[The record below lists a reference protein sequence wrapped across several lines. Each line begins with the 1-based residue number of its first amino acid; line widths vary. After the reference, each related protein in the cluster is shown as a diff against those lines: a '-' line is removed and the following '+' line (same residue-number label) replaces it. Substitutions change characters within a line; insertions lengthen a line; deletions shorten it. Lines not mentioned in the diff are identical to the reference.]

1 LGACQRQINYLKL
14 KTSKPKDNQQE
25 HVQKTKT
32 NKSQSSCKDSWMVKL
47 ILLGL
52 LAGAFFSSTFI
63 LNELMSDAGGHW
75 FWSASLRYIFMW
87 LMITVIISIQHG
99 FGRIKE
105 LATIFRQHWGFW
117 CITGSIG
124 FGVFYTGICYAGDHV
139 AGWVVAATFMFT
151 VVTSLLVL
159 LAFGQ
164 RFDKKFIIYAFLV
177 FAGVVLVNASEG
189 LRASALADANSV
201 PMLDM
206 ILYGALP
213 ALVAAF
219 SYPIGNQLVWQVSHN
234 SRKHSAEQ
242 QQAREIAANK
252 NNIADNQPV
261 ISEAYDLSTATYD
274 ATDAYVSESHQPTN
288 TTTTEPTSAL
298 QNLIARIP
306 AIETTLLQN
315 AFNKVWLM
323 TLGSL
328 PFWLILGMIVRP
340 APPDTAQIFNTLLV
354 ALLAGV
360 AATSIFLYAREQ
372 AVTSSEVAGVDST
385 QASEVIFALIG
396 GILLLNNAIPS
407 ALGLT
412 GIALIMLGLILF
424 AKDG

>member
-1 LGACQRQINYLKL
+1 
-14 KTSKPKDNQQE
+14 
-25 HVQKTKT
+25 
-32 NKSQSSCKDSWMVKL
+32 MVKL

-63 LNELMSDAGGHW
+63 LNELMSNAGGHW
-75 FWSASLRYIFMW
+75 FWSASLRYVFMW
-87 LMITVIISIQHG
+87 LIITAIIILQHG
-99 FGRIKE
+99 FGRIRE
-105 LATIFRQHWGFW
+105 LATIFRQHWRFW
-117 CITGSIG
+117 CLTGSIG

-177 FAGVVLVNASEG
+177 FIGVVLVNVSEG
-189 LRASALADANSV
+189 LRASALADIDSA
-201 PMLDM
+201 PMAEML
-206 ILYGALP
+206 LYGALP
-213 ALVAAF
+213 ALIAAF

-234 SRKHSAEQ
+234 SRKHNSHKNSKKL
-242 QQAREIAANK
+242 QQAREADIKPHKNK
-252 NNIADNQPV
+252 NHNVDANQLLV
-261 ISEAYDLSTATYD
+261 AEAFDLSTVISSTSD
-274 ATDAYVSESHQPTN
+274 NNVTLK
-288 TTTTEPTSAL
+288 TTSSIEAKHSSPL

-328 PFWLILGMIVRP
+328 PFWLVLGVLVRP
-340 APPDTAQIFNTLLV
+340 EPPATTQLFNILLV
-354 ALLAGV
+354 SLLAGV
-360 AATSIFLYAREQ
+360 AATSIFFYAREQ

-396 GILLLNNAIPS
+396 GILLLNNALPS
-407 ALGLT
+407 TLGLV
-412 GIALIMLGLILF
+412 GIGLIMLGLILF

>member
-1 LGACQRQINYLKL
+1 
-14 KTSKPKDNQQE
+14 
-25 HVQKTKT
+25 
-32 NKSQSSCKDSWMVKL
+32 MVKL

-63 LNELMSDAGGHW
+63 LNELMSNAGGHW
-75 FWSASLRYIFMW
+75 FWSASLRYVFMW
-87 LMITVIISIQHG
+87 LIITAIIILQHG
-99 FGRIKE
+99 FGRIRE
-105 LATIFRQHWGFW
+105 LASIFRQHWHFW
-117 CITGSIG
+117 CLTGSIG

-164 RFDKKFIIYAFLV
+164 RFDKKFLIYAFLV
-177 FAGVVLVNASEG
+177 FIGVVLVNVSEG
-189 LRASALADANSV
+189 LRASALADIDSA
-201 PMLDM
+201 PMAEML
-206 ILYGALP
+206 LYGALP
-213 ALVAAF
+213 ALIAAF

-234 SRKHSAEQ
+234 SRKHNSHKNSEKL
-242 QQAREIAANK
+242 QQAREADIKSHNNK
-252 NNIADNQPV
+252 NNNVDANQSL
-261 ISEAYDLSTATYD
+261 ISEAFDLSAAINSSVDSSMTLNTN
-274 ATDAYVSESHQPTN
+274 PTIKAKSSS
-288 TTTTEPTSAL
+288 PL

-328 PFWLILGMIVRP
+328 PFWLVLGVLVRP
-340 APPDTAQIFNTLLV
+340 EPPATTQLFNILLV

-360 AATSIFLYAREQ
+360 AATSIFFYAREQ

-396 GILLLNNAIPS
+396 GILLLNNALPS
-407 ALGLT
+407 TLGLV
-412 GIALIMLGLILF
+412 GIGLIMVGLILF

>member
-1 LGACQRQINYLKL
+1 
-14 KTSKPKDNQQE
+14 
-25 HVQKTKT
+25 
-32 NKSQSSCKDSWMVKL
+32 MVKL

-63 LNELMSDAGGHW
+63 LNELMSNAGGHW
-75 FWSASLRYIFMW
+75 FWSASLRYVFMW
-87 LMITVIISIQHG
+87 LIISAVIILQHG
-99 FGRIKE
+99 FRRIE
-105 LATIFRQHWGFW
+105 ALASIFLQHWRFW
-117 CITGSIG
+117 CLTGSIG

-151 VVTSLLVL
+151 VVTSLFVL

-177 FAGVVLVNASEG
+177 FIGVVLVNVSEG
-189 LRASALADANSV
+189 LRASALADIDSA
-201 PMLDM
+201 PMAEML
-206 ILYGALP
+206 LYGALP
-213 ALVAAF
+213 ALIAAF

-234 SRKHSAEQ
+234 SRKHHPHKDKAKT
-242 QQAREIAANK
+242 QQAKEANK
-252 NNIADNQPV
+252 PNREQSYHENANQPLV
-261 ISEAYDLSTATYD
+261 SEAFDLSAVMSSTSDNNATLK
-274 ATDAYVSESHQPTN
+274 TPSSIEVMPSSP
-288 TTTTEPTSAL
+288 L

-306 AIETTLLQN
+306 TIETSLLQN

-323 TLGSL
+323 TLGSF
-328 PFWLILGMIVRP
+328 PFWLVLGAFIQPEPP
-340 APPDTAQIFNTLLV
+340 ATTQLFNTLLV

-360 AATSIFLYAREQ
+360 AATSIFFYAREQ

-396 GILLLNNAIPS
+396 GILLLDNAIPS
-407 ALGLT
+407 AMGLV
-412 GIALIMLGLILF
+412 GIGLIILGLILF

>member
-1 LGACQRQINYLKL
+1 
-14 KTSKPKDNQQE
+14 
-25 HVQKTKT
+25 
-32 NKSQSSCKDSWMVKL
+32 MVKL

-63 LNELMSDAGGHW
+63 LNELMSNAGGHW
-75 FWSASLRYIFMW
+75 FWSASLRYVFMW
-87 LMITVIISIQHG
+87 LIISAVIILQHG
-99 FGRIKE
+99 FRRIE
-105 LATIFRQHWGFW
+105 ALASIFLQHWRFW
-117 CITGSIG
+117 CLTGSIG

-177 FAGVVLVNASEG
+177 FIGVVLVNVSEG
-189 LRASALADANSV
+189 LRASALADIDSA
-201 PMLDM
+201 PMAEML
-206 ILYGALP
+206 LYGALP
-213 ALVAAF
+213 ALIAAF

-234 SRKHSAEQ
+234 SRKHHPHKDKAKT
-242 QQAREIAANK
+242 QQAKEANK
-252 NNIADNQPV
+252 PNREQSYHENANQPLV
-261 ISEAYDLSTATYD
+261 SEAFDLSAVMSSTSNNNATLK
-274 ATDAYVSESHQPTN
+274 TLSSIEVKSSSP
-288 TTTTEPTSAL
+288 P
-298 QNLIARIP
+298 QNLLARIP
-306 AIETTLLQN
+306 VIETSLLQN

-323 TLGSL
+323 TLGSF
-328 PFWLILGMIVRP
+328 PFWLVLGAFIQPEPP
-340 APPDTAQIFNTLLV
+340 ATTQLFNTLLV

-360 AATSIFLYAREQ
+360 AATSIFFYAREQ

-396 GILLLNNAIPS
+396 GILLLDNAIPS
-407 ALGLT
+407 AMGLV
-412 GIALIMLGLILF
+412 GIGLIILGLILF

>member
-1 LGACQRQINYLKL
+1 
-14 KTSKPKDNQQE
+14 
-25 HVQKTKT
+25 
-32 NKSQSSCKDSWMVKL
+32 MVKL

-63 LNELMSDAGGHW
+63 LNELMSNAGGHW
-75 FWSASLRYIFMW
+75 FWSASLRYVFMW
-87 LMITVIISIQHG
+87 LIISAVIILQHG
-99 FGRIKE
+99 FRRIQA
-105 LATIFRQHWGFW
+105 LASIFRQHWRFW
-117 CITGSIG
+117 CLTGSIG

-151 VVTSLLVL
+151 VVTSLFVL

-177 FAGVVLVNASEG
+177 FIGVVLVNVSEG
-189 LRASALADANSV
+189 LRASALADIDSA
-201 PMLDM
+201 PMAEML
-206 ILYGALP
+206 LYGALP
-213 ALVAAF
+213 ALIAAF

-234 SRKHSAEQ
+234 SRKHHPHKDKTEL
-242 QQAREIAANK
+242 QQARQADSKLHNNKDYNVDANQ
-252 NNIADNQPV
+252 AL
-261 ISEAYDLSTATYD
+261 ISEAYDLSTAINSPVDNSMTLN
-274 ATDAYVSESHQPTN
+274 TNPTIEAKPSS
-288 TTTTEPTSAL
+288 TL

-315 AFNKVWLM
+315 AFNKIWLM

-328 PFWLILGMIVRP
+328 PFWVILGVLIHPEPP
-340 APPDTAQIFNTLLV
+340 ATTQIFNTLLV

-396 GILLLNNAIPS
+396 GILLLNNTLPS
-407 ALGLT
+407 ALGLV
-412 GIALIMLGLILF
+412 GIGLIMLGLILF

>member
-1 LGACQRQINYLKL
+1 
-14 KTSKPKDNQQE
+14 
-25 HVQKTKT
+25 
-32 NKSQSSCKDSWMVKL
+32 MVKL

-63 LNELMSDAGGHW
+63 LNELMSNADGHW

-87 LMITVIISIQHG
+87 LIITAIIILQHG
-99 FGRIKE
+99 FARIKE
-105 LATIFRQHWGFW
+105 LALIFRQHWGFW
-117 CITGSIG
+117 CLTGSIG
-124 FGVFYTGICYAGDHV
+124 FGVFYTGICYAGDHI

-151 VVTSLLVL
+151 VVTSLIVL
-159 LAFGQ
+159 MAFGQ

-177 FAGVVLVNASEG
+177 FIGVVLVNVSEG
-189 LRASALADANSV
+189 LRASALADIDSA
-201 PMLDM
+201 PMAEML
-206 ILYGALP
+206 LYGALP
-213 ALVAAF
+213 ALIAAF

-234 SRKHSAEQ
+234 SRKHNSRKHSEKLQ
-242 QQAREIAANK
+242 PAREGDSKLHNNKDYNVDANQ
-252 NNIADNQPV
+252 AL
-261 ISEAYDLSTATYD
+261 ISEAYDLSAALNSAADNSMTLKTN
-274 ATDAYVSESHQPTN
+274 PTIEAKPAS
-288 TTTTEPTSAL
+288 TL

-315 AFNKVWLM
+315 AFNKIWLM

-328 PFWLILGMIVRP
+328 PFWVVLGVLIHPEPP
-340 APPDTAQIFNTLLV
+340 ATTQIFNTLLV

-396 GILLLNNAIPS
+396 GILLLNNTLPS
-407 ALGLT
+407 ALGLV
-412 GIALIMLGLILF
+412 GIGLIMLGLILF

>member
-1 LGACQRQINYLKL
+1 
-14 KTSKPKDNQQE
+14 
-25 HVQKTKT
+25 
-32 NKSQSSCKDSWMVKL
+32 MVKL

-75 FWSASLRYIFMW
+75 FWSASLRYVFMW
-87 LMITVIISIQHG
+87 LIITVLISMQHG

-105 LATIFRQHWGFW
+105 LAAIFRQHWVFW

-164 RFDKKFIIYAFLV
+164 RFDKKFIVYALLV
-177 FAGVVLVNASEG
+177 FIGVVLVNVSEG
-189 LRASALADANSV
+189 LRASALTDIDGA
-201 PMLDM
+201 PMAEML
-206 ILYGALP
+206 LYGALP

-234 SRKHSAEQ
+234 SRKHSALKDEAEL
-242 QQAREIAANK
+242 QQAREIKKLNSEQSHHE
-252 NNIADNQPV
+252 NTNQPL
-261 ISEAYDLSTATYD
+261 ISEAYDLAAASSAAD
-274 ATDAYVSESHQPTN
+274 SNVVLN
-288 TTTTEPTSAL
+288 TSSAIHAKPTSAL

-328 PFWLILGMIVRP
+328 PFWLILGLLVRP
-340 APPDTAQIFNTLLV
+340 ELPKTTQLFNTLLV

-407 ALGLT
+407 AMGLA
-412 GIALIMLGLILF
+412 GIGLIMLGLILF

>member
-1 LGACQRQINYLKL
+1 
-14 KTSKPKDNQQE
+14 
-25 HVQKTKT
+25 
-32 NKSQSSCKDSWMVKL
+32 MVKL

-75 FWSASLRYIFMW
+75 FWSASLRYVFMW
-87 LMITVIISIQHG
+87 LIITAVIVMQHG
-99 FGRIKE
+99 FGRIKA
-105 LATIFRQHWGFW
+105 LTAIFFQHWGFW
-117 CITGSIG
+117 CMTGSIG
-124 FGVFYTGICYAGDHV
+124 FGLFYTGICYAADHV

-164 RFDKKFIIYAFLV
+164 RFDKKFIVYAVIV
-177 FAGVVLVNASEG
+177 FIGVVLVNVSEG
-189 LRASALADANSV
+189 LHAAAIVDADAV
-201 PMLDM
+201 PMSDM
-206 ILYGALP
+206 LLYGALP
-213 ALVAAF
+213 ALIAAF
-219 SYPIGNQLVWQVSHN
+219 SYPIGNQLVWQASHN
-234 SRKHSAEQ
+234 
-242 QQAREIAANK
+242 ARQRNTHLQEAAALK
-252 NNIADNQPV
+252 AQRDNLNSNEPL
-261 ISEAYDLSTATYD
+261 ISEAYDLPAATYD
-274 ATDAYVSESHQPTN
+274 ATDIDSTYKSETA
-288 TTTTEPTSAL
+288 TSSL

-306 AIETTLLQN
+306 SIETTLLQN

-328 PFWLILGMIVRP
+328 PFWMFLGIIVRP
-340 APPDTAQIFNTLLV
+340 DQPQVSQIFNTLLV

-360 AATSIFLYAREQ
+360 AATTIFLYAREQ

-396 GILLLNNAIPS
+396 GILLLNNEIPS
-407 ALGLT
+407 TLGLV
-412 GIALIMLGLILF
+412 GIGLIMLGLVLF

>member
-1 LGACQRQINYLKL
+1 
-14 KTSKPKDNQQE
+14 
-25 HVQKTKT
+25 
-32 NKSQSSCKDSWMVKL
+32 MVKL

-63 LNELMSDAGGHW
+63 LNELMSAAGGHW

-87 LMITVIISIQHG
+87 LIITAIIVMQHG
-99 FGRIKE
+99 VGRIKE
-105 LATIFRQHWGFW
+105 LMTIFWQHWLFW
-117 CITGSIG
+117 CVTGGIG
-124 FGVFYTGICYAGDHV
+124 FGVFYTGICYAADHV

-164 RFDKKFIIYAFLV
+164 RFDKKFVVYALLV
-177 FAGVVLVNASEG
+177 FIGVVLVNVSEG
-189 LRASALADANSV
+189 LRASSALGDIDAT
-201 PMLDM
+201 PMAEML
-206 ILYGALP
+206 LYGALP
-213 ALVAAF
+213 ALIAAF

-234 SRKHSAEQ
+234 SRKHTDALRKVKENSLLQTGVDAHSQALITEAYALPIDSIHPAHADSA
-242 QQAREIAANK
+242 NTG
-252 NNIADNQPV
+252 ADNEDF
-261 ISEAYDLSTATYD
+261 SR
-274 ATDAYVSESHQPTN
+274 
-288 TTTTEPTSAL
+288 TTTAETQSSL
-298 QNLIARIP
+298 QSLIARIP
-306 AIETTLLQN
+306 AIETVLLQN

-328 PFWLILGMIVRP
+328 PFWLVLGIIVRP
-340 APPDTAQIFNTLLV
+340 DLPETTQLFNTLLV

-396 GILLLNNAIPS
+396 GILLLNNEIPS
-407 ALGLT
+407 TLGLV
-412 GIALIMLGLILF
+412 GIGLIMLGLILF

>member
-1 LGACQRQINYLKL
+1 
-14 KTSKPKDNQQE
+14 
-25 HVQKTKT
+25 
-32 NKSQSSCKDSWMVKL
+32 MVKL

-52 LAGAFFSSTFI
+52 LAGALFSSTFI
-63 LNELMSDAGGHW
+63 LNELMSSAGGHW

-87 LMITVIISIQHG
+87 LMITLIITMQHG

-105 LATIFRQHWGFW
+105 LATIFREHWGFW
-117 CITGSIG
+117 CTTGSIG
-124 FGVFYTGICYAGDHV
+124 FGIFYTGICYAGDHV

-164 RFDKKFIIYAFLV
+164 RFDKKFIIYALLV
-177 FAGVVLVNASEG
+177 FLGVVLVNVSEG
-189 LRASALADANSV
+189 LRASNVAAT
-201 PMLDM
+201 PMAEML
-206 ILYGALP
+206 LYGALP

-219 SYPIGNQLVWQVSHN
+219 SYPIGNQLVWQVSYN
-234 SRKHSAEQ
+234 SRQHTAALR
-242 QQAREIAANK
+242 QARDNNTTQSSTHQNSVHKSSAQPLATEAPPLSIEISN
-252 NNIADNQPV
+252 
-261 ISEAYDLSTATYD
+261 T
-274 ATDAYVSESHQPTN
+274 TN
-288 TTTTEPTSAL
+288 TDSLASAINTAQTPPKSML

-306 AIETTLLQN
+306 AIETELLQN

-328 PFWLILGMIVRP
+328 PFWLILGIIVRP
-340 APPDTAQIFNTLLV
+340 EAPDTSQVFNTLLV

-360 AATSIFLYAREQ
+360 GATSIFLYARER
-372 AVTSSEVAGVDST
+372 AETSSEVAGVDST

-396 GILLLNNAIPS
+396 GILLLNNALPS
-407 ALGLT
+407 VMGLS
-412 GIALIMLGLILF
+412 GIGLIMLGLVLF

>member
-1 LGACQRQINYLKL
+1 
-14 KTSKPKDNQQE
+14 
-25 HVQKTKT
+25 
-32 NKSQSSCKDSWMVKL
+32 MVKL

-63 LNELMSDAGGHW
+63 LNELMSNADGHW

-87 LMITVIISIQHG
+87 LIITAIIILQHG
-99 FGRIKE
+99 FARIKE
-105 LATIFRQHWGFW
+105 LALIFRQHWGFW
-117 CITGSIG
+117 CLTGSIG
-124 FGVFYTGICYAGDHV
+124 FGVFYTGICYAGDHI

-151 VVTSLLVL
+151 VVTSLIVL
-159 LAFGQ
+159 MAFGQ

-177 FAGVVLVNASEG
+177 FIGVVLVNVSEG
-189 LRASALADANSV
+189 LRASALADIDSA
-201 PMLDM
+201 PMAEML
-206 ILYGALP
+206 LYGALP
-213 ALVAAF
+213 ALIAAF

-234 SRKHSAEQ
+234 SRKHNSRKHSEKLQ
-242 QQAREIAANK
+242 PAREGDSKLHNNKDYNVDANQ
-252 NNIADNQPV
+252 AL
-261 ISEAYDLSTATYD
+261 ISEAYDLSAALNSAADNSMTLNTN
-274 ATDAYVSESHQPTN
+274 PTIEAKPSS
-288 TTTTEPTSAL
+288 TL

-315 AFNKVWLM
+315 AFNKIWLM

-328 PFWLILGMIVRP
+328 PFWVILGVLIHPEPP
-340 APPDTAQIFNTLLV
+340 ATTQIFNTLLV

-396 GILLLNNAIPS
+396 GILLLNNTLPS
-407 ALGLT
+407 ALGLV
-412 GIALIMLGLILF
+412 GIGLIMLGLILF

>member
-1 LGACQRQINYLKL
+1 
-14 KTSKPKDNQQE
+14 
-25 HVQKTKT
+25 
-32 NKSQSSCKDSWMVKL
+32 MVKL

-63 LNELMSDAGGHW
+63 LNELMSNAGGHW

-87 LMITVIISIQHG
+87 LIITAIIILQHG
-99 FGRIKE
+99 FARIKE
-105 LATIFRQHWGFW
+105 LALIFRQHWGFW
-117 CITGSIG
+117 CLTGSIG
-124 FGVFYTGICYAGDHV
+124 FGLFYTGICYAGDHV

-151 VVTSLLVL
+151 VVTSLIVL
-159 LAFGQ
+159 MAFGQ

-177 FAGVVLVNASEG
+177 FIGVVLVNVSEG
-189 LRASALADANSV
+189 LRASALADINSA
-201 PMLDM
+201 PMAEML
-206 ILYGALP
+206 LYGALP
-213 ALVAAF
+213 ALIAAF

-234 SRKHSAEQ
+234 SRKHNSRKHSEKL
-242 QQAREIAANK
+242 QQAREADSKLHNNKDYNVDANQ
-252 NNIADNQPV
+252 AR
-261 ISEAYDLSTATYD
+261 ISEAYDLSAALNSAADNSMTLNTN
-274 ATDAYVSESHQPTN
+274 PTIEAKPSS
-288 TTTTEPTSAL
+288 TL

-315 AFNKVWLM
+315 AFNKIWLM

-328 PFWLILGMIVRP
+328 PFWIILGVLIHPEPP
-340 APPDTAQIFNTLLV
+340 ATTQIFNTLLV

-396 GILLLNNAIPS
+396 GILLLNNTLPS
-407 ALGLT
+407 ALGLV
-412 GIALIMLGLILF
+412 GIGLIMLGLILF

>member
-1 LGACQRQINYLKL
+1 
-14 KTSKPKDNQQE
+14 
-25 HVQKTKT
+25 
-32 NKSQSSCKDSWMVKL
+32 MVKL

-63 LNELMSDAGGHW
+63 LNELMSNAGGHW
-75 FWSASLRYIFMW
+75 FWSASLRYVFMW
-87 LMITVIISIQHG
+87 LIISAVIILQHG
-99 FGRIKE
+99 FGRIRA
-105 LATIFRQHWGFW
+105 LASIFLQHWRFW
-117 CITGSIG
+117 CLTGSIG

-177 FAGVVLVNASEG
+177 FIGVVLVNVSEG
-189 LRASALADANSV
+189 LRASALADIDSA
-201 PMLDM
+201 PMAEML
-206 ILYGALP
+206 LYGALP
-213 ALVAAF
+213 ALIAAF

-234 SRKHSAEQ
+234 SRKHHLHKDKAKT
-242 QQAREIAANK
+242 QQAKEANK
-252 NNIADNQPV
+252 PNREQSYHENANQPLV
-261 ISEAYDLSTATYD
+261 SEAFDLSAVMSSTSDNNATLK
-274 ATDAYVSESHQPTN
+274 TPSSIEVIPSSP
-288 TTTTEPTSAL
+288 L

-306 AIETTLLQN
+306 TIETSLLQN

-323 TLGSL
+323 TLGSF
-328 PFWLILGMIVRP
+328 PFWLVLGAFIQPEPP
-340 APPDTAQIFNTLLV
+340 ATTQLFNTLLV

-360 AATSIFLYAREQ
+360 AATSIFFYAREQ

-396 GILLLNNAIPS
+396 GILLLDNAIPS
-407 ALGLT
+407 AMGLV
-412 GIALIMLGLILF
+412 GIGLIILGLILF

>member
-1 LGACQRQINYLKL
+1 
-14 KTSKPKDNQQE
+14 
-25 HVQKTKT
+25 
-32 NKSQSSCKDSWMVKL
+32 MVKL

-75 FWSASLRYIFMW
+75 FWSASLRYVFMW
-87 LMITVIISIQHG
+87 LIITAVIVMQHG
-99 FGRIKE
+99 FGRIKA
-105 LATIFRQHWGFW
+105 LTAIFFQHWGFW
-117 CITGSIG
+117 CMTGSIG
-124 FGVFYTGICYAGDHV
+124 FGLFYTGICYAADHV

-164 RFDKKFIIYAFLV
+164 RFDKKFIVYAVIV
-177 FAGVVLVNASEG
+177 FIGVVLVNVSEG
-189 LRASALADANSV
+189 LHAAAIVDADAV
-201 PMLDM
+201 PMSDM
-206 ILYGALP
+206 LLYGALP
-213 ALVAAF
+213 ALIAAF
-219 SYPIGNQLVWQVSHN
+219 SYPIGNQLVWQASHN
-234 SRKHSAEQ
+234 ARQRNTHLQESA
-242 QQAREIAANK
+242 ALKAKRDNL
-252 NNIADNQPV
+252 NNNEPL
-261 ISEAYDLSTATYD
+261 ISEAYDLPAATYD
-274 ATDAYVSESHQPTN
+274 ATDIDNTYKSETA
-288 TTTTEPTSAL
+288 TSSL

-306 AIETTLLQN
+306 SIETTLLQN

-328 PFWLILGMIVRP
+328 PFWMFLGIIVRP
-340 APPDTAQIFNTLLV
+340 DQPQVSQIFNTLLV

-360 AATSIFLYAREQ
+360 AATTIFLYAREQ

-396 GILLLNNAIPS
+396 GILLLNNEIPS
-407 ALGLT
+407 TLGLV
-412 GIALIMLGLILF
+412 GIGLIMLGLVLF

>member
-1 LGACQRQINYLKL
+1 
-14 KTSKPKDNQQE
+14 
-25 HVQKTKT
+25 
-32 NKSQSSCKDSWMVKL
+32 MVKL

-63 LNELMSDAGGHW
+63 LNELMSNAGGHW
-75 FWSASLRYIFMW
+75 FWSASLRYVFMW
-87 LMITVIISIQHG
+87 LIISAVIILQHG
-99 FGRIKE
+99 FRRIE
-105 LATIFRQHWGFW
+105 ALASIFRQHWRFW
-117 CITGSIG
+117 CLTGSIG

-177 FAGVVLVNASEG
+177 FIGVVLVNVSEG
-189 LRASALADANSV
+189 LRASALADIDSA
-201 PMLDM
+201 PMAEML
-206 ILYGALP
+206 LYGALP
-213 ALVAAF
+213 ALIAAF

-234 SRKHSAEQ
+234 SRKHHPHKDKAKT
-242 QQAREIAANK
+242 QQAKEANK
-252 NNIADNQPV
+252 PNLEQSYHENANQPLV
-261 ISEAYDLSTATYD
+261 SEAFDLSAVMSSTSDNNATLK
-274 ATDAYVSESHQPTN
+274 TPSSIEVIPSSP
-288 TTTTEPTSAL
+288 L

-306 AIETTLLQN
+306 TIETSLLQN

-323 TLGSL
+323 TLGSF
-328 PFWLILGMIVRP
+328 PFWLVLGAFIQPEPP
-340 APPDTAQIFNTLLV
+340 ATTQLFNTLLV

-360 AATSIFLYAREQ
+360 AATSIFFYAREQ

-396 GILLLNNAIPS
+396 GILLLDNAIPS
-407 ALGLT
+407 AMGLV
-412 GIALIMLGLILF
+412 GIGLIILGLILF

>member
-1 LGACQRQINYLKL
+1 MI
-14 KTSKPKDNQQE
+14 
-25 HVQKTKT
+25 
-32 NKSQSSCKDSWMVKL
+32 KL

-63 LNELMSDAGGHW
+63 LNELMSSAGGHW
-75 FWSASLRYIFMW
+75 FWSASLRYVFM
-87 LMITVIISIQHG
+87 LLIITAVITMQHG
-99 FGRIKE
+99 FGRIKA
-105 LATIFRQHWGFW
+105 LMRIFLQHWGFW

-124 FGVFYTGICYAGDHV
+124 FGLFYTGICYAADHV

-164 RFDKKFIIYAFLV
+164 RFDKKFIVYAVIV
-177 FAGVVLVNASEG
+177 FIGVALVNISEG
-189 LRASALADANSV
+189 LHAASITDAV
-201 PMLDM
+201 PMSDM
-206 ILYGALP
+206 LLYGALP

-219 SYPIGNQLVWQVSHN
+219 SYPIGNQLVWQASHN
-234 SRKHSAEQ
+234 ARQRNTELQKAAELNAQ
-242 QQAREIAANK
+242 RASISIGIDISEQSE
-252 NNIADNQPV
+252 PL
-261 ISEAYDLSTATYD
+261 ISEAYDLPATTYD
-274 ATDAYVSESHQPTN
+274 ATDLDSVLQSNN
-288 TTTTEPTSAL
+288 TAATSSL

-306 AIETTLLQN
+306 SIETTLLQN

-323 TLGSL
+323 TLGCL
-328 PFWLILGMIVRP
+328 PFWLFLGIIVRP
-340 APPDTAQIFNTLLV
+340 DQPHPSQIINTLLV

-360 AATSIFLYAREQ
+360 AATTIFLYAREQ

-396 GILLLNNAIPS
+396 GILLLDNAIPS
-407 ALGLT
+407 AMGLF
-412 GIALIMLGLILF
+412 GIGLIIVGLILF

>member
-1 LGACQRQINYLKL
+1 
-14 KTSKPKDNQQE
+14 
-25 HVQKTKT
+25 
-32 NKSQSSCKDSWMVKL
+32 MVKL

-63 LNELMSDAGGHW
+63 LNELMSNAGGHW
-75 FWSASLRYIFMW
+75 FWSASLRYVFMW
-87 LMITVIISIQHG
+87 LIISAVIILQHG
-99 FGRIKE
+99 FGRIQA
-105 LATIFRQHWGFW
+105 LASIFLQHWRFW
-117 CITGSIG
+117 CLTGSIG

-177 FAGVVLVNASEG
+177 FIGVVLVNVSEG
-189 LRASALADANSV
+189 LRASALADIDSA
-201 PMLDM
+201 PMAEML
-206 ILYGALP
+206 LYGALP
-213 ALVAAF
+213 ALIAAF

-234 SRKHSAEQ
+234 SRKHHPHKDKAKT
-242 QQAREIAANK
+242 QQAKEANK
-252 NNIADNQPV
+252 PNREQSYHENANQPLV
-261 ISEAYDLSTATYD
+261 SEAFDLSAVMSSTSDNNATLK
-274 ATDAYVSESHQPTN
+274 TPSSIEVIPSSP
-288 TTTTEPTSAL
+288 L

-306 AIETTLLQN
+306 TIETSLLQN

-323 TLGSL
+323 TLGSF
-328 PFWLILGMIVRP
+328 PFWLVLGTFIQPEPP
-340 APPDTAQIFNTLLV
+340 ATTQLFNTLLV

-360 AATSIFLYAREQ
+360 AATSIFFYAREQ

-396 GILLLNNAIPS
+396 GILLLNNTLPS
-407 ALGLT
+407 ALGLV
-412 GIALIMLGLILF
+412 GIGLIMLGLILF

>member
-1 LGACQRQINYLKL
+1 
-14 KTSKPKDNQQE
+14 
-25 HVQKTKT
+25 
-32 NKSQSSCKDSWMVKL
+32 MVKL

-63 LNELMSDAGGHW
+63 LNELMSNAGGHW
-75 FWSASLRYIFMW
+75 FWSASLRYVFMW
-87 LMITVIISIQHG
+87 LIISAVIILQHG
-99 FGRIKE
+99 FGRIE
-105 LATIFRQHWGFW
+105 ALASIFLQHWRFW
-117 CITGSIG
+117 CLTGSIG

-177 FAGVVLVNASEG
+177 FIGVVLVNVSEG
-189 LRASALADANSV
+189 LRASALADIDSA
-201 PMLDM
+201 PMAEML
-206 ILYGALP
+206 LYGALP
-213 ALVAAF
+213 ALIAAF

-234 SRKHSAEQ
+234 SRKHHPHKDKAKT
-242 QQAREIAANK
+242 QQAKEANK
-252 NNIADNQPV
+252 PNREQSYHENANQPLV
-261 ISEAYDLSTATYD
+261 SEAFDLSAVMSSTSDNNATLK
-274 ATDAYVSESHQPTN
+274 TPSSIEVIPSSP
-288 TTTTEPTSAL
+288 L
-298 QNLIARIP
+298 QNFIARIP

-323 TLGSL
+323 TLGSF
-328 PFWLILGMIVRP
+328 PFWLILGTFIQPEPP
-340 APPDTAQIFNTLLV
+340 ATTQLFNTLLV

-360 AATSIFLYAREQ
+360 AATSIFFYAREQ

-396 GILLLNNAIPS
+396 GILLLDNAIPS
-407 ALGLT
+407 AMGLV
-412 GIALIMLGLILF
+412 GIGLIILGLILF

>member
-1 LGACQRQINYLKL
+1 MI
-14 KTSKPKDNQQE
+14 
-25 HVQKTKT
+25 
-32 NKSQSSCKDSWMVKL
+32 KL

-63 LNELMSDAGGHW
+63 LNELMSSAGGHW
-75 FWSASLRYIFMW
+75 FWSASLRYVFM
-87 LMITVIISIQHG
+87 LVIITVIITMQHG
-99 FGRIKE
+99 FGRIKA
-105 LATIFRQHWGFW
+105 LMRIFLQHWSFW

-124 FGVFYTGICYAGDHV
+124 FGLFYTGICYAADHV

-164 RFDKKFIIYAFLV
+164 RFDKKFIVYAVIV
-177 FAGVVLVNASEG
+177 FIGVALVNISEG
-189 LRASALADANSV
+189 LRAASITDAV
-201 PMLDM
+201 PLSDML
-206 ILYGALP
+206 LYGALP
-213 ALVAAF
+213 ALIAAF
-219 SYPIGNQLVWQVSHN
+219 SYPIGNQLVWQASHN
-234 SRKHSAEQ
+234 ARQRNTELQKAAELNVQ
-242 QQAREIAANK
+242 RASISVGIDISEQSE
-252 NNIADNQPV
+252 PL
-261 ISEAYDLSTATYD
+261 ISEAYDLPATTYD
-274 ATDAYVSESHQPTN
+274 ATDIDSVLQSDNIAA
-288 TTTTEPTSAL
+288 TSSL

-306 AIETTLLQN
+306 SIETTLLQN

-323 TLGSL
+323 TLGCL
-328 PFWLILGMIVRP
+328 PFWLFLGIIVRP
-340 APPDTAQIFNTLLV
+340 DQPHPSQIINTLLV

-360 AATSIFLYAREQ
+360 AATTIFLYAREQ

-407 ALGLT
+407 AMGLV
-412 GIALIMLGLILF
+412 GIGLIIVGLIFF

>member
-1 LGACQRQINYLKL
+1 
-14 KTSKPKDNQQE
+14 
-25 HVQKTKT
+25 
-32 NKSQSSCKDSWMVKL
+32 MVKL

-63 LNELMSDAGGHW
+63 LNELMSNAGGHW

-87 LMITVIISIQHG
+87 LIITAIIILQHG
-99 FGRIKE
+99 FGRIQA
-105 LATIFRQHWGFW
+105 LTTIFRQHWGFW
-117 CITGSIG
+117 CLTGSIG
-124 FGVFYTGICYAGDHV
+124 FGLFYTGICYAGDHV

-151 VVTSLLVL
+151 VVTSLIVL
-159 LAFGQ
+159 MAFGQ

-177 FAGVVLVNASEG
+177 FIGVVLVNVSEG
-189 LRASALADANSV
+189 LRASALADIDSA
-201 PMLDM
+201 PMAEML
-206 ILYGALP
+206 LYGALP
-213 ALVAAF
+213 ALIAAF

-234 SRKHSAEQ
+234 SRKHNSRKHSEKLQ
-242 QQAREIAANK
+242 PAREANSKLHNNK
-252 NNIADNQPV
+252 NHNVDANQAL
-261 ISEAYDLSTATYD
+261 ISEAYNLSD
-274 ATDAYVSESHQPTN
+274 ALNSAADNSMTLKTNPTIEAKPAS
-288 TTTTEPTSAL
+288 TL

-315 AFNKVWLM
+315 AFNKIWLM

-328 PFWLILGMIVRP
+328 PFWVILGVLIHPEPP
-340 APPDTAQIFNTLLV
+340 ATTQIFNTLLV

-396 GILLLNNAIPS
+396 GILLLNNTLPS
-407 ALGLT
+407 ALGLV
-412 GIALIMLGLILF
+412 GIGLIMLGLILF

>member
-1 LGACQRQINYLKL
+1 
-14 KTSKPKDNQQE
+14 
-25 HVQKTKT
+25 
-32 NKSQSSCKDSWMVKL
+32 MVKL

-63 LNELMSDAGGHW
+63 LNELMSAAGGHW
-75 FWSASLRYIFMW
+75 FWSASLRYVFMW
-87 LMITVIISIQHG
+87 LIITAIIVMQHG
-99 FGRIKE
+99 FGRVKE
-105 LATIFRQHWGFW
+105 LMTIFWQHWRFW
-117 CITGSIG
+117 CVTGSIG
-124 FGVFYTGICYAGDHV
+124 FGVFYTGICYAADHV

-164 RFDKKFIIYAFLV
+164 RFDKKFIFYALLV
-177 FAGVVLVNASEG
+177 FIGVVLVNVSEG
-189 LRASALADANSV
+189 LRASALGDIDAA
-201 PMLDM
+201 PMAEML
-206 ILYGALP
+206 LYGALP
-213 ALVAAF
+213 ALIAAF

-234 SRKHSAEQ
+234 SRKHTDALRKIKENSLLQTDVDAHS
-242 QQAREIAANK
+242 QALIT
-252 NNIADNQPV
+252 
-261 ISEAYDLSTATYD
+261 EAYALPVDSAHLAYADSANTGNEGLNHTITADTQ
-274 ATDAYVSESHQPTN
+274 SS
-288 TTTTEPTSAL
+288 L
-298 QNLIARIP
+298 QRLIARIP
-306 AIETTLLQN
+306 AIETVLLQN

-328 PFWLILGMIVRP
+328 PFWLVLGIIVRP
-340 APPDTAQIFNTLLV
+340 DLPETTQLFNTLLV

-396 GILLLNNAIPS
+396 GILLLNNEIPS
-407 ALGLT
+407 TLGLV
-412 GIALIMLGLILF
+412 GIGLIMLGLVLF

>member
-1 LGACQRQINYLKL
+1 
-14 KTSKPKDNQQE
+14 
-25 HVQKTKT
+25 
-32 NKSQSSCKDSWMVKL
+32 MVKL

-52 LAGAFFSSTFI
+52 LAGALFSSTFI
-63 LNELMSDAGGHW
+63 LNEFMSAAGGHW
-75 FWSASLRYIFMW
+75 FWSASLRYWFMW
-87 LMITVIISIQHG
+87 LLLTAIISMQHG

-105 LATIFRQHWGFW
+105 LGAIFLGHWRFW

-164 RFDKKFIIYAFLV
+164 RFDKKFIIYALLV
-177 FAGVVLVNASEG
+177 FLGVVLVNVSEG
-189 LRASALADANSV
+189 LRASTVVDIASTS
-201 PMLDM
+201 MKEM
-206 ILYGALP
+206 ILFGALP

-219 SYPIGNQLVWQVSHN
+219 SYPIGNQLVWQVSYN
-234 SRKHSAEQ
+234 TRTQNAERRKAREQAAEQ
-242 QQAREIAANK
+242 NIDTNNFSQSLAIEAPPVTITKAANVV
-252 NNIADNQPV
+252 N
-261 ISEAYDLSTATYD
+261 
-274 ATDAYVSESHQPTN
+274 ATDKQTK
-288 TTTTEPTSAL
+288 SAL
-298 QNLIARIP
+298 QKLISRIP
-306 AIETTLLQN
+306 AIETELLQN

-328 PFWLILGMIVRP
+328 PFWLVLGIIVRP
-340 APPDTAQIFNTLLV
+340 AAPSSSQLFNTLLV

-360 AATSIFLYAREQ
+360 GATSLFLYARER
-372 AVTSSEVAGVDST
+372 AETSSEVAGVDST

-396 GILLLNNAIPS
+396 GIFFLNNALPS
-407 ALGLT
+407 AMGLI
-412 GIALIMLGLILF
+412 GIGLIMLGLVLF

>member
-1 LGACQRQINYLKL
+1 
-14 KTSKPKDNQQE
+14 
-25 HVQKTKT
+25 
-32 NKSQSSCKDSWMVKL
+32 MVKL

-63 LNELMSDAGGHW
+63 LNELMSNAGGHW

-87 LMITVIISIQHG
+87 LIITAIIILQHG
-99 FGRIKE
+99 FARIKE
-105 LATIFRQHWGFW
+105 LALIFRQHWGFW
-117 CITGSIG
+117 CLTGSIG
-124 FGVFYTGICYAGDHV
+124 FGLFYTGICYAGDHV

-151 VVTSLLVL
+151 VVTSLIVL
-159 LAFGQ
+159 MAFGQ
-164 RFDKKFIIYAFLV
+164 RFDKKFIIYALLV
-177 FAGVVLVNASEG
+177 FIGVVLVNVSEG
-189 LRASALADANSV
+189 LRASALADIDSA
-201 PMLDM
+201 PMAEML
-206 ILYGALP
+206 LYGALP
-213 ALVAAF
+213 ALIAAF

-234 SRKHSAEQ
+234 SRKHNSRKHSEKLQ
-242 QQAREIAANK
+242 PAREADSKLHNNKDYNVDANQ
-252 NNIADNQPV
+252 AL
-261 ISEAYDLSTATYD
+261 ISEAYDLSAALNSAADNSMTLNTN
-274 ATDAYVSESHQPTN
+274 PTIEAKPAS
-288 TTTTEPTSAL
+288 TL

-315 AFNKVWLM
+315 AFNKIWLM

-328 PFWLILGMIVRP
+328 PFWVILGVLIHPEPP
-340 APPDTAQIFNTLLV
+340 ATTQIFNTLLV

-396 GILLLNNAIPS
+396 GILLLNNTLPS
-407 ALGLT
+407 ALGLV
-412 GIALIMLGLILF
+412 GIGLIMLGLILF